1 MRIIAGAYGGRLLK
15 TVEGPGYRPAMS
27 RVRESLFSML
37 SSRGVVWAGSRVL
50 DLFAGSGSLAFEALS
65 RGADEAWFVELN
77 AKAAA
82 CIEKNATSLGI
93 EPQRW
98 RVLAEDITKVL
109 GRRAAAPFDVVFI
122 DPPYGEGR
130 LAPTIRLM
138 MRSRWLAPEGVV
150 VAEVEAGLAFDA
162 ETVHDGLEVIADRTY
177 GQTRIVIW
185 TTKEAS

>member
-122 DPPYGEGR
+122 DPPLWRGAARADHQTHDAQPLAGPGR
-130 LAPTIRLM
+130 GRRRRGGGGAGVRRRNRPR
-138 MRSRWLAPEGVV
+138 RS
-150 VAEVEAGLAFDA
+150 
-162 ETVHDGLEVIADRTY
+162 
-177 GQTRIVIW
+177 
-185 TTKEAS
+185 